1 MPAAI
6 VFYALAALVI
16 GSALYV
22 ALTRHVVRAAFGL
35 FITFLGIAALYGWL
49 GADFLAGTQLMVY
62 AGGILVL
69 LLFAVMLTRHS
80 LELQLPGEP
89 TRWVP
94 AALIGLAVAALLIT
108 AALSARWAA
117 VDNPAPA
124 QPTTAEIGQLL
135 LTRYVLPF
143 EIASVVLLAVLVGA
157 TVISR
162 RESGDRT

>member
-1 MPAAI
+1 MPAA
-6 VFYALAALVI
+6 VLFYLFAALVL

-35 FITFLGIAALYGWL
+35 FVTFLGIAALYGWL

-69 LLFAVMLTRHS
+69 MLFAVMLTRHA

-94 AALIGLAVAALLIT
+94 AALVGFGVAALLVVAT
-108 AALSARWAA
+108 LTARWAA
-117 VDNPAPA
+117 VDNPPPP
-124 QPTTAEIGQLL
+124 QPTTAALGQLL

-162 RESGDRT
+162 RDTGDRP

>member
-1 MPAAI
+1 MASAF
-6 VFYALAALVI
+6 VFYLFAALVV

-22 ALTRHVVRAAFGL
+22 ALTRHVVRAAFAL
-35 FITFLGIAALYGWL
+35 LITFLAIAGLYGWL

-69 LLFAVMLTRHS
+69 MLFAVMLTRHS

-89 TRWVP
+89 TRWLP
-94 AALIGLAVAALLIT
+94 AALIGIGVAALLIV
-108 AALSARWAA
+108 AAFTARWAA
-117 VDNPAPA
+117 VDQLPAA
-124 QPTTAEIGQLL
+124 GPTTAELGQLL

-143 EIASVVLLAVLVGA
+143 ELASVLLLAVLVGA

-162 RESGDRT
+162 RDTGDRP